1 MTFLPLLLALGLCAG
16 IVRGQSGTETESHV
30 NESIARLVRDLGSD
44 DYESRVAA
52 TERLEQFGRAAVDP
66 VTQAAKD
73 GELEVAIRAIAV
85 LQHLAIAEDEPTAD
99 AATRALETLHR
110 LNNRS
115 LSWRAGHALNFVR
128 HWAELAIE
136 SIGGRVSTERGENGE
151 LVAQIKLEGLSGG
164 KLAPLQRRALKKFQV
179 LVVAGGKVTD
189 AEVEFLADLETLA
202 HLDVRYTQ
210 IGDKTLTRL
219 RPGLKKLLL
228 SGTRVS
234 DAGLA
239 DVRRLKEL
247 RVLYLSGNEITDAG
261 IAHVATLPQLEE
273 LNLSQ
278 CKAVTD
284 EGAARLARVESLKH
298 LNLTGTQVG
307 DEGLRR
313 LAEVA
318 GLEGLY
324 LHGTRVTDE
333 GVAQFRAARPNCRVR
348 H

>member
-1 MTFLPLLLALGLCAG
+1 
-16 IVRGQSGTETESHV
+16 
-30 NESIARLVRDLGSD
+30 
-44 DYESRVAA
+44 
-52 TERLEQFGRAAVDP
+52 
-66 VTQAAKD
+66 
-73 GELEVAIRAIAV
+73 
-85 LQHLAIAEDEPTAD
+85 LAIAEDEPTAD